1 MEEKKNLKP
10 HSITW
15 QERMQG
21 RITGVKDVFSFDE
34 TSVVLETEQGRLTVK
49 GKDLH
54 ISRLMLEQ
62 GEVEME
68 GRPESIQYSGSS
80 PAEKGSLLRRLFR

>member
-34 TSVVLETEQGRLTVK
+34 TSVVLETEQGRLTIK

-68 GRPESIQYSGSS
+68 GQPESIQYSGSS
-80 PAEKGSLLRRLFR
+80 SVEKGSLLRRLFR

>member
-1 MEEKKNLKP
+1 MEEKKLMKP
-10 HSITW
+10 HSIHW

-21 RITGVKDVFSFDE
+21 QITGVKDVFSFDD
-34 TSVVLETEQGRLTVK
+34 TAVVLETEQGRLTIK

-54 ISRLMLEQ
+54 ISRLLLEQ

-68 GRPESIQYSGSS
+68 GRVESILYSGNIPS
-80 PAEKGSLLRRLFR
+80 EKGSLLRRMFR